1 MSKTEQTL
9 GDRTGYITI
18 QPALSPGRGHHRKL
32 WRCEMALT
40 GRFDFRKTLSGR
52 LVLLLE
58 EDVAVSFSRLRK
70 RSTRRR
76 WRRARVID
84 LAAAEMRHLMDL
96 RLKPN
101 YQAPVRSFVE
111 LPLASHLPSA
121 DQAVS
126 MVQSPHPE
134 EANGEARVAT
144 H

>member
-1 MSKTEQTL
+1 
-9 GDRTGYITI
+9 
-18 QPALSPGRGHHRKL
+18 
-32 WRCEMALT
+32 MALT

-76 WRRARVID
+76 WRRARVMD
-84 LAAAEMRHLMDL
+84 LAAIEMRQLMDL
-96 RLKPN
+96 RVKPN

-111 LPLASHLPSA
+111 LPLASHLPVPPA
-121 DQAVS
+121 DQAAS

-134 EANGEARVAT
+134 EANGDARVAT

>member
-1 MSKTEQTL
+1 
-9 GDRTGYITI
+9 
-18 QPALSPGRGHHRKL
+18 
-32 WRCEMALT
+32 MALT

-58 EDVAVSFSRLRK
+58 EDVAMFFSRLRK

-76 WRRARVID
+76 WRRARVMD
-84 LAAAEMRHLMDL
+84 LAAIEMRQLMDL
-96 RLKPN
+96 RVKPN

-111 LPLASHLPSA
+111 LPLGRHLNPA

-134 EANGEARVAT
+134 EANGDARVAT

>member
-1 MSKTEQTL
+1 
-9 GDRTGYITI
+9 
-18 QPALSPGRGHHRKL
+18 
-32 WRCEMALT
+32 MALT

-84 LAAAEMRHLMDL
+84 LAAAEMRHLIDL

-111 LPLASHLPSA
+111 HPLPNHLPPA
-121 DQAVS
+121 DQPVS
-126 MVQSPHPE
+126 IVQSPNPA
-134 EANGEARVAT
+134 EANGDARVAT